1 VPTADHIIGPGSPS
15 PAALSS
21 SASTPATAAG
31 QASRSWDRERI
42 VTAAAVTAVVAVGVA
57 LRIWVVGSNLGPVDS
72 DEAAGGL
79 IARHFLEGEGAVFLW
94 GNNYGG
100 TLEAILT
107 APIFALFGSG
117 VVTLKLVPIGAFAAA
132 CVLTWR
138 IGLRTVGPGAARL
151 GAGILWVASGPVVLI
166 STKARLYYGAALV
179 LTCAVVLLCLRLAEA
194 PSRRDVAVL
203 GLVLGLGLWTAPF
216 VFYVAVPALLWL
228 AVKRPR
234 LIFDAPWGVP
244 GAVLGSSPWLWFNLQ
259 TGWDALREL
268 RGSPV
273 PTSYLDR
280 LENFYTELLPKL
292 IGLRT
297 YDGPWSVGRA
307 GKVLFVLVL
316 IAGVALV
323 VWSLWH
329 RRAAVVPLVVIAVG
343 YPVVYAAPKSSWY
356 TGEPRYGLFL
366 APVLAL
372 LLAWALT
379 AVLRRRS
386 VQLGVLGLVVL
397 TTVAGLQ
404 GLMDFGKR
412 NPGHH
417 DLTPRRLGNLADAL
431 EREGVRTVVADY
443 WIAYALSFETRE
455 RIIATPNPGQVRY
468 GPYQRKVAD
477 AGARTYVY
485 FQGQTWGEAIEA
497 AARDAD
503 VGTRKLT
510 VDGFDIYLF
519 DQPVGRPPPPG

>member
-1 VPTADHIIGPGSPS
+1 VPTADHVIGQGSPS
-15 PAALSS
+15 AAALSS
-21 SASTPATAAG
+21 EPSLPATDAG
-31 QASRSWDRERI
+31 PAGRTWDRERI
-42 VTAAAVTAVVAVGVA
+42 VTAAVVAAVVVVGVV
-57 LRIWVVGSNLGPVDS
+57 LRIWVVASNLGPVDS

-79 IARHFLEGEGAVFLW
+79 IARHFLQGEGAVFLW

-107 APIFALFGSG
+107 APIFAVFGSG
-117 VVTLKLVPIGAFAAA
+117 VVTLKLVPIGAFVAA

-138 IGLRTVGPGAARL
+138 IGLRTVGPDAARL
-151 GAGILWVASGPVVLI
+151 GAAILWVASGPVVLI
-166 STKARLYYGAALV
+166 STKARLYYGTALV

-228 AVKRPR
+228 ATRRRR
-234 LIFDAPWGVP
+234 LVFDVPWAIP
-244 GAVLGSSPWLWFNLQ
+244 GALLGSSPWLWYNLR

-280 LENFYTELLPKL
+280 LYNFYTELLPKL
-292 IGLRT
+292 VGLRT
-297 YDGPWSVGRA
+297 YHGPWSLGRA
-307 GKVLFVLVL
+307 GKVLFVLLLV
-316 IAGVALV
+316 AGVALV
-323 VWSLWH
+323 VWSLW
-329 RRAAVVPLVVIAVG
+329 RRRSAVIPLVVIAVA
-343 YPVVYAAPKSSWY
+343 YPFVYAAPQSSWY

-372 LLAWALT
+372 LVAWVVT
-379 AVLRRRS
+379 AVLRRPPL
-386 VQLGVLGLVVL
+386 QLGVLALLVF

-404 GLMDFGKR
+404 GLMDYGKQ

-417 DLTPRRLGNLADAL
+417 DLTPRRLGKLADAL

-443 WIAYALSFETRE
+443 WIAYALSFESRE
-455 RIIATPNPGQVRY
+455 RIIATPKPGQVRY
-468 GPYQRKVAD
+468 GPYQRQVAD

-485 FQGQTWGEAIEA
+485 FQGQSWGEAVEA

-503 VGTRKLT
+503 IGTRKLT

-519 DQPVGRPPPPG
+519 DQPVGHPPPPD